1 MSGIVRGGGDSKTP
15 PPQVKICVQESED
28 TASVNKYEESE
39 KNVDV
44 VDTTDAIVDGVNVDV
59 VDTNV
64 ECSPVSMLVKKDSEV
79 KEGARKEKDMLITK
93 TKTKNKKVW
102 TKLRNGLFGWR
113 VQTMRSAK
121 PRLIAEASG
130 VSLPSGG
137 LIKWVPAG
145 DRILTF
151 GEEIQTK
158 KSGGKRKLSL
168 GGDRAMEENET
179 ESNGTKRLRLKNI
192 LD

>member
-1 MSGIVRGGGDSKTP
+1 MGKPS
-15 PPQVKICVQESED
+15 
-28 TASVNKYEESE
+28 EESE
-39 KNVDV
+39 KNVDF
-44 VDTTDAIVDGVNVDV
+44 VDPI
-59 VDTNV
+59 V
-64 ECSPVSMLVKKDSEV
+64 ECSPVSMLGTKDSEV
-79 KEGARKEKDMLITK
+79 KEGARKEKDMSITK
-93 TKTKNKKVW
+93 KKKVW

-168 GGDRAMEENET
+168 GGDRAREENET
-179 ESNGTKRLRLKNI
+179 ESNGTKRLRWKDI